1 MNKAFIVGNLTREP
15 EVKTTTTGQT
25 VCNFT
30 IAVSRRFKKDETDYI
45 PIVVW
50 NKQAENCGKYLS
62 HGSKV
67 SVSGEIQTRNYEGK
81 NGKVYVTE
89 VVADEVEFLSS
100 KTQKTESSA
109 DNEFADIMQEDENLP
124 F

>member
-62 HGSKV
+62 QGSKV

-89 VVADEVEFLSS
+89 VVADEVEFLGS
-100 KTQKTESSA
+100 KTQKTEPSA
-109 DNEFADIMQEDENLP
+109 DDEFADIMQEDENLP

>member
-62 HGSKV
+62 QGSKV

-89 VVADEVEFLSS
+89 VVADEVEFLGSRP
-100 KTQKTESSA
+100 QNIEPSA
-109 DNEFADIMQEDENLP
+109 DDEFADIMQEDENLP

>member
-62 HGSKV
+62 QGSKV

-100 KTQKTESSA
+100 KTKETEPSA
-109 DNEFADIMQEDENLP
+109 DDEFADIMQEDENLP

>member
-1 MNKAFIVGNLTREP
+1 MNKAFIVGNLTRGP

-62 HGSKV
+62 QGSKV

-89 VVADEVEFLSS
+89 VVADEVEFLGS
-100 KTQKTESSA
+100 KAQKNEPSA
-109 DNEFADIMQEDENLP
+109 DDEFADIMQEDEDLP

>member
-62 HGSKV
+62 QGSKV

-100 KTQKTESSA
+100 KTQKTEPSA

>member
-62 HGSKV
+62 QGSKV
-67 SVSGEIQTRNYEGK
+67 SVSGEIQTRNYDGK

-100 KTQKTESSA
+100 KTQKTEPFA
-109 DNEFADIMQEDENLP
+109 DDEFADIMQEDENLP

>member
-62 HGSKV
+62 QGSKV

-89 VVADEVEFLSS
+89 VVADEVEFLGS

-109 DNEFADIMQEDENLP
+109 DDEFADIMQEDENLP

>member
-62 HGSKV
+62 QGSKV

-109 DNEFADIMQEDENLP
+109 DDEFADIMQEDENLP

>member
-62 HGSKV
+62 QGSKV

>member
-1 MNKAFIVGNLTREP
+1 MNNAFIVGNLTREP

-45 PIVVW
+45 PVVVW

-62 HGSKV
+62 QGSKV

-89 VVADEVEFLSS
+89 VVADEVEFLGSRP
-100 KTQKTESSA
+100 QNTEPSA
-109 DNEFADIMQEDENLP
+109 DDEFADIMQEDENLP

>member
-1 MNKAFIVGNLTREP
+1 MNKVFIVGNLTREP

-62 HGSKV
+62 QGSKV

-89 VVADEVEFLSS
+89 VVADEVEFLGS
-100 KTQKTESSA
+100 KAQKTEPSA
-109 DNEFADIMQEDENLP
+109 DDEFADIMQEDESLP

>member
-45 PIVVW
+45 PVVVW

-62 HGSKV
+62 QGSKV

-100 KTQKTESSA
+100 RPQNIEPSA
-109 DNEFADIMQEDENLP
+109 DDEFADIMQEDENLP

>member
-62 HGSKV
+62 QGSKV

-89 VVADEVEFLSS
+89 VVADEVEFLGS

-109 DNEFADIMQEDENLP
+109 NDEFADIMQEDENLP

>member
-62 HGSKV
+62 QGSKV

-100 KTQKTESSA
+100 KTQKTEPVA
-109 DNEFADIMQEDENLP
+109 DDEFADIMQEDENLP